1 MTYIDLINRVLR
13 RLREPQITSLSG
25 EKALFYGQLVNEVKE
40 DIENAGP
47 WYALRTPLTGSFT
60 PSTSTLDL
68 TASTNQ
74 RSYILYQSTGQPQ
87 AFVTTV
93 DKERRLC
100 EVTWEQMDSMHVL
113 DPDADEDV
121 PAYFAYKKDNDGV
134 TIRVFPTPDLAYT
147 YRFVFVVPQDEL
159 TVATTALLIPST
171 PVWREALVR
180 AMEERGEEFN
190 GSLEAART
198 QAQEALMQAILDDWA
213 REPMTFEA
221 E

>member
-1 MTYIDLINRVLR
+1 MTYLELINRVLR
-13 RLREPQITSLSG
+13 RLREPQISSLSG
-25 EKALFYGQLVNEVKE
+25 EKALFYGQLVNEAKD

-47 WYALRTPLTGSFT
+47 WYGLRTPATGSFT
-60 PSTSTLDL
+60 PSTSTVDL
-68 TASTNQ
+68 TSSTNQ
-74 RSYILYQSTGQPQ
+74 RSYLLYQSTGAPQ
-87 AFVTTV
+87 AFITTV
-93 DKERRLC
+93 DEERRLA
-100 EVTWEQMDSMHVL
+100 EVTWEEMDALHTL

-121 PAYFAYKKDNDGV
+121 PAQFAYKKTKDGV
-134 TIRVFPTPDLAYT
+134 TLRVFPTPDAAYT

-159 TVATTALLIPST
+159 TDKDTELLIPST